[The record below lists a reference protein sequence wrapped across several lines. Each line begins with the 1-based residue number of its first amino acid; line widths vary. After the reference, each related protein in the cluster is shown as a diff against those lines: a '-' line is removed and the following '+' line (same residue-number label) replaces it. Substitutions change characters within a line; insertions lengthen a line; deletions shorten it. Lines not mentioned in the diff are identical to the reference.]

1 MVGLSNGRKTTAV
14 LAASGN
20 ALKMKGSTISGGDG
34 VQLYVEET
42 GNPGGTPIL
51 FVHGFSQSRLC
62 WRKQLQS
69 ELAENFRLVALD
81 NRGHGL
87 SEKRRDV
94 YGDTRLWAEDIQAVI
109 TTLELDRPVLVGWSY
124 GGEIICDYLRHH
136 GQERIRG
143 IHFVGAVSRLGNSAL
158 RFMGKEFL
166 TLAAG
171 FGSSEVEQCVDALE
185 QFARLCLHKE
195 ILPEDFYFFLGCSMA
210 VPPYVRARLFG
221 RQIENDDLL
230 MKITKPVFIAHGEA
244 DRIVLPEMAN
254 YHAAK
259 IKHAQLSLY
268 PNIGH
273 MPFWEDPERFNAQ
286 LRSFVSGL
294 A

>member
-1 MVGLSNGRKTTAV
+1 MAANDNPLKTK
-14 LAASGN
+14 SH
-20 ALKMKGSTISGGDG
+20 KISGGG
-34 VQLYVEET
+34 RVQLHVEES
-42 GNPGGTPIL
+42 GNFSGKPIL
-51 FVHGFSQSRLC
+51 FIHGFSQCRLC

-69 ELAENFRLVALD
+69 ELAEDFRLVTLD

-94 YGDTRLWAEDIQAVI
+94 YGDTQLWADDIQAVI
-109 TTLELDRPVLVGWSY
+109 TSLELDRPVLVGWSY

-166 TLAAG
+166 ALAAG
-171 FGSSEVEQCVDALE
+171 FGSGEVEQCVDTLK
-185 QFARLCLHKE
+185 QFTRLCSHKE

-221 RQIENDDLL
+221 RHIENDDLL
-230 MKITKPVFIAHGEA
+230 MTITKPVFIAHGEA

-273 MPFWEDPERFNAQ
+273 MPFWEDSKRFNAQ